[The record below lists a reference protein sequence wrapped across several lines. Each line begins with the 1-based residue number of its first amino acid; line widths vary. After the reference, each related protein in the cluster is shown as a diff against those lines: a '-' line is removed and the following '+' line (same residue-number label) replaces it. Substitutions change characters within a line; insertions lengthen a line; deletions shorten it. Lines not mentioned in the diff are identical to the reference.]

1 MLSSEPVLRLVLSP
15 DGKSGHFVTKSPI
28 SIRSAEFY
36 SKLMAE
42 VHLETILFMG
52 FATKTEVESMRVE
65 ISALSFPQL
74 FTAEDRIYC
83 LNLDELV
90 LGPVDLN

>member
-1 MLSSEPVLRLVLSP
+1 MLPNEPVLRLVLSP
-15 DGKSGHFVTKSPI
+15 GGKSGHFVTRSPI

-42 VHLETILFMG
+42 VHLQTILLMG

-65 ISALSFPQL
+65 ISFLSLPKS
-74 FTAEDRIYC
+74 FTVQNRIWC
-83 LNLDELV
+83 LDTFTLL
-90 LGPVDLN
+90 PVDLN